1 MRPLQHPA
9 KKGKTNEHKEKPPP
23 RCLTCVAC
31 NGVYCDV
38 CPGKHLRI
46 NCCFFHP
53 NGTKKLCLHC
63 KQKNCD
69 GGESENGLRCRSK
82 GGREIRM
89 CEELDYCKEFQSQ
102 ESPSLPQP
110 PPLDNIRFPSSST
123 CKWSVDVENRT
134 VLADFRGVKKK
145 IRKDDLECLLT
156 LYERND
162 IAVISSGLAKNTAI
176 SSNSESSPE
185 EYHHLTTALRESDEF
200 YNEKDVKLA
209 LINEHMEGGT
219 VQLFRDDMTLE
230 SFLDYHKGKQSGG
243 GQNLVSSVMISAL
256 KA

>member
-1 MRPLQHPA
+1 
-9 KKGKTNEHKEKPPP
+9 
-23 RCLTCVAC
+23 
-31 NGVYCDV
+31 
-38 CPGKHLRI
+38 
-46 NCCFFHP
+46 
-53 NGTKKLCLHC
+53 
-63 KQKNCD
+63 
-69 GGESENGLRCRSK
+69 
-82 GGREIRM
+82 M